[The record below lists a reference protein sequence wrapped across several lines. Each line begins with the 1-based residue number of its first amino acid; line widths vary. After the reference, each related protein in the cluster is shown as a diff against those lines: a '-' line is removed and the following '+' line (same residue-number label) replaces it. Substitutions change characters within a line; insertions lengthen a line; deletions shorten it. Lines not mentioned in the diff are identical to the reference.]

1 MAVASY
7 AVESVTSLAKKDLEV
22 PEWRR
27 GSYGMAWGRA
37 VHRML
42 EIVGRGN
49 GKDVKL
55 YGLAK
60 NVLVAEEM
68 GMEKKVELVRLVES
82 IVGSDPN
89 IKAYWID
96 HARIM
101 ASSGHGFLSRDLNL
115 DEIKQRVEED
125 PEGFE

>member
-1 MAVASY
+1 MTT
-7 AVESVTSLAKKDLEV
+7 EEKLLELD
-22 PEWRR
+22 EAQ
-27 GSYGMAWGRA
+27 MKFIEA
-37 VHRML
+37 
-42 EIVGRGN
+42 I
-49 GKDVKL
+49 DT
-55 YGLAK
+55 
-60 NVLVAEEM
+60 
-68 GMEKKVELVRLVES
+68 VES